1 MDDLAPLQMPICPY
15 VTSQRLLQGKWA
27 ILVLHYLADA
37 PNGTL
42 RFNQLLSQMPTI
54 THSTLSSQLKS
65 LERDGLVS
73 RSVYPETP
81 PRVEYALTPIGERFR
96 PVLDCI
102 GAWGDEY
109 IAWQSRQ
116 GAQAPRG

>member
-1 MDDLAPLQMPICPY
+1 MDHPTPAQMPMCPY

-37 PNGTL
+37 PNATL
-42 RFNQLLSQMPTI
+42 RFNQLQAKMPSI

-73 RSVYPETP
+73 RTVFAEVP
-81 PRVEYALTPIGERFR
+81 PRVEYSLTPIGERFR
-96 PVLDCI
+96 PVLDSI
-102 GAWGDEY
+102 GVWGEEYLAWREG
-109 IAWQSRQ
+109 QTHLPS
-116 GAQAPRG
+116 

>member
-1 MDDLAPLQMPICPY
+1 MDYSVPTQMPICPY

-37 PNGTL
+37 PNSTL
-42 RFNQLLSQMPTI
+42 RFNQLRTKMPSI

-65 LERDGLVS
+65 LERDGLVA
-73 RSVYPETP
+73 RAVYPEVP
-81 PRVEYALTPIGERFR
+81 PRVEYSLTPIGERFR
-96 PVLDCI
+96 PVLDSI

-109 IAWQSRQ
+109 IAWRE
-116 GAQAPRG
+116 GEEV